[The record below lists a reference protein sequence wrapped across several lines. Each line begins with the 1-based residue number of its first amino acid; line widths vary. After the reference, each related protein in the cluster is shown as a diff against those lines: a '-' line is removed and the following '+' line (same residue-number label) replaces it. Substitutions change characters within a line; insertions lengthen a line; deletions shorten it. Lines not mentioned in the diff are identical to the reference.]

1 MNKTFDAVAY
11 AVDIGRELVASFAVA
26 SAATSPGLVGSA
38 RETSTRTKLQHLLP
52 AGIAVGSGCVIDSY
66 GGTSRQMDVVLY
78 EKHLC
83 PVYSIN
89 DDPASTYY
97 PCEGV
102 IAVGEVKSA
111 LASSDL
117 QDAFAKIVSVKELRR
132 HAQPSIHPALEELE
146 LEPSVSFRKY
156 GSSLAAEG
164 DKTEEFDQVTKPF
177 DQIFGFCLAGRLD
190 LTAKTLCE
198 RYAQLSAQYGAALSP
213 NLIVTLDDQVVCPL
227 RIPSDGGSAAI
238 VISAA
243 EGTAI
248 YCVQRPQGAFQFLL
262 SRIYTVYRRGR
273 TVEEVAF
280 DRYFAT
286 EGKLE
291 LPGGGVVKELP

>member
-1 MNKTFDAVAY
+1 
-11 AVDIGRELVASFAVA
+11 
-26 SAATSPGLVGSA
+26 
-38 RETSTRTKLQHLLP
+38 
-52 AGIAVGSGCVIDSY
+52 
-66 GGTSRQMDVVLY
+66 MDVVLY
-78 EKHLC
+78 EKHHC

-111 LASSDL
+111 LAFSDL
-117 QDAFAKIVSVKELRR
+117 QDTFAKIASVKQLRR
-132 HAQPSIHPALEELE
+132 HARPSIHPALKDLDF
-146 LEPSVSFRKY
+146 EPTVAFRKY

-164 DKTEEFDQVTKPF
+164 DKTEEFDQVTNPF

-190 LTAKTLCE
+190 LSPNTLCE
-198 RYAQLSAQYGAALSP
+198 RYAQLLTQYGAALSP
-213 NLIVTLDDQVVCPL
+213 NLLATLDDQVVCPV
-227 RIPSDGGSAAI
+227 RIPRDDGNAAI

-243 EGTAI
+243 ESNAI

-262 SRIYTVYRRGR
+262 ARIFTVYRRGR
-273 TVEEVAF
+273 TVEELAF

-286 EGKLE
+286 EGQLQ
-291 LPGGGVVKELP
+291 LPGGGAVKELP